1 MTPPP
6 GNVRPDGRGGLR
18 VVIEEV
24 EHLVTADDAAHLLY
38 AGEIALLQDPDPAPL
53 LRGEPRR
60 KTGHIV
66 PSRDDGDVTPH
77 LVICVHSDDPGDR
90 PGRLYL
96 AQKAEVA
103 AVREEALDICKVV
116 SA

>member
-1 MTPPP
+1 MTSPP
-6 GNVRPDGRGGLR
+6 GNVRSDGHGGFH
-18 VVIEEV
+18 VVIEGI
-24 EHLVTADDAAHLLY
+24 EHLVTADDAAHLLST
-38 AGEIALLQDPDPAPL
+38 GGIALLRDPDPAPL

-77 LVICVHSDDPGDR
+77 LVIYVH

-96 AQKAEVA
+96 ALKGEVA
-103 AVREEALDICKVV
+103 AVCEGVLDICKVV

>member
-6 GNVRPDGRGGLR
+6 GNVRPDGHGGLR
-18 VVIEEV
+18 VVIEGI

-38 AGEIALLQDPDPAPL
+38 AGDIALLQDPDPAPL

-60 KTGHIV
+60 KTGHVI

-77 LVICVHSDDPGDR
+77 LVICVHPDH
-90 PGRLYL
+90 LYL
-96 AQKAEVA
+96 AVKGE
-103 AVREEALDICKVV
+103 VREVREGRLDICKVV

>member
-6 GNVRPDGRGGLR
+6 GHVRPDGRGGLR
-18 VVIEEV
+18 VIIEET
-24 EHLVTADDAAHLLY
+24 EHLVTDDAAHLLY
-38 AGEIALLQDPDPAPL
+38 AGDIALLQDPDPAPL

-60 KTGHIV
+60 KTGHVI

-77 LVICVHSDDPGDR
+77 LVICVH

-96 AQKAEVA
+96 ALKGEVA
-103 AVREEALDICKVV
+103 AVCEGVLDICKVV

>member
-6 GNVRPDGRGGLR
+6 GHIRPDGHGGLR
-18 VVIEEV
+18 VVIEGI
-24 EHLVTADDAAHLLY
+24 EHLVTADDAAYLLR
-38 AGEIALLQDPDPAPL
+38 AGDIALLQDPDPAPL

-60 KTGHIV
+60 KTGHVI

-77 LVICVHSDDPGDR
+77 LVICVHSDDLSDS

-96 AQKAEVA
+96 AVKGEVAEVRGG
-103 AVREEALDICKVV
+103 VLDICKVV

>member
-6 GNVRPDGRGGLR
+6 GHIRPDGRGGLR
-18 VVIEEV
+18 VIIEET

-38 AGEIALLQDPDPAPL
+38 AGDIALLQDPDPAPL

-60 KTGHIV
+60 KTGHVI

-77 LVICVHSDDPGDR
+77 LVICVHPDH
-90 PGRLYL
+90 LYL
-96 AQKAEVA
+96 AVKGEVA
-103 AVREEALDICKVV
+103 AVRTGALDICKVV